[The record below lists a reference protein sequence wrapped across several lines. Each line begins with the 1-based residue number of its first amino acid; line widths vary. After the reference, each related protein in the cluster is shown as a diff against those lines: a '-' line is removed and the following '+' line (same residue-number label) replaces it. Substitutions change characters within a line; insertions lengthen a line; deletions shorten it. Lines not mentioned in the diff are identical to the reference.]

1 MKNMNSY
8 FKECLDKGKIRPFSR
23 GKILV
28 SKETKLAFSD
38 LQSAK
43 KSFEEGNYKWSIIQ
57 TYYSMF
63 HSARALLYAQNFREK
78 SHFCLIEAIRAFY
91 VEKRILNF
99 EFVEALQK
107 AKNLREEA
115 DYYGEFSKDN
125 AGDLLKKATE
135 FLKQIKII
143 LGKLYSKNP

>member
-1 MKNMNSY
+1 MKTMNSY
-8 FKECLDKGKIRPFSR
+8 FKECLDRGKIRPFSR
-23 GKILV
+23 GKVLI
-28 SKETKLAFSD
+28 SKEIKLASSD

-43 KSFEEGNYKWSIIQ
+43 KSFKEGNYKWSIIQ

-63 HSARALLYAQNFREK
+63 HSARALLYAKNFREK
-78 SHFCLIEAIRAFY
+78 SHFCLIEAIRSLY
-91 VEKRILNF
+91 VDKGLLSF

-115 DYYGEFSKDN
+115 DYYGEFSESN
-125 AGDLLKKATE
+125 AEDLLNKAVD

-143 LGKLYSKNP
+143 LKK